1 MHKGLVYLLTAT
13 NVIIYFMNFK
23 NAIAVPIAKYGMV
36 GDNRIS

>member
-1 MHKGLVYLLTAT
+1 MDKGLVYLLT
-13 NVIIYFMNFK
+13 VIIYYMNFK